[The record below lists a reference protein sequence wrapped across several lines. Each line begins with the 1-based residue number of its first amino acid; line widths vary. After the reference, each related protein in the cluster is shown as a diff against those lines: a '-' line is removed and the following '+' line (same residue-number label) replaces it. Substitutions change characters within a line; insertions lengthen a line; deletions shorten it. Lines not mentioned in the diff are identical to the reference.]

1 MKSTKVKIVL
11 TAMLLLGMAAVLHAQ
26 KKNNDTETRSID
38 GLVTTRAGNP
48 VEKAVVYLKNLKTLQ
63 VRTYIA
69 DQGGTFQFQGLS
81 LTNDYE
87 LRAEHEGAS
96 SPTRTVSSFDTRKQL
111 NVTLKLNKD

>member
-1 MKSTKVKIVL
+1 VKSIKVKFVL
-11 TAMLLLGMAAVLHAQ
+11 TAVLVLGLAASLSAQ
-26 KKNNDTETRSID
+26 KKSDAETRSID

-69 DQGGTFQFQGLS
+69 DQGGSFQFQGLS

-87 LRAEHEGAS
+87 LRAEHEGAT